1 MDAAAC
7 RRLQHRMES
16 HGRAASCQTL
26 CSMCGFHCSC
36 PPHVQREE
44 HRDDDVFR
52 GCRGA
57 GDGHLN
63 CGASFL
69 LPSTTQAW
77 LLQLVEGAEVD
88 ITDGGTDHRRRMSCC
103 CSCCHGYHHLFHTR
117 TGGTG
122 GVPWKSG
129 EREKVEGGE
138 VLMETSTK
146 RTCPPKRTATTL
158 PTATLAA
165 HPSPEVTANGVGET
179 TVAAN
184 AHGAQQDPPFK
195 PSKSSLTLAPLI
207 RLAESTP
214 SRAPAAGENRSAER
228 GSYSQACPGILS
240 HEYGDPPEGSSE
252 VRQPACAFTHTSFLP
267 VPRSSD
273 QSAPPHSLKSV
284 ELSVPASAPPQP
296 PSSAGPAMTGTDKD
310 APKTAVDAVAAAQH
324 THTYGIAPVVPT
336 GNLSLGSLP
345 VLTEPAPVPR
355 PDSSQRVGSSSSGTV
370 PVPPRQVSF
379 LRSSVFPQ
387 GPVPHLV
394 ATSVTQPALQDT
406 PVRTATSEMASVT
419 RPEAPALTP
428 VTTSNVQPTPAV
440 VSPEPT
446 STDVIN
452 ALREKL
458 LLEKA
463 DAYVRGLER
472 QQEERLAQEDE
483 RQRSKEN
490 AHILEL
496 FVRLCQDDRELLEA
510 MYESSMHSA
519 ETSPPSPAFV
529 GQSPSPPPQEG
540 IETTTP
546 PQPKSPP
553 LPEEVMTAYKVG
565 AENMVP
571 PVSQPQ
577 PTVPTQVELP
587 PPLPPPPVVSTAPP
601 TPQISAATALPTPQL
616 RHVPPEAPPLISTAV
631 PWGAADGT
639 MKAWVDQHFGSSLDP
654 QHRALL
660 QHVLLS
666 REAEIRRVAAAES
679 QCKKLEAQRVDATNS
694 GVPLA
699 AEERARTNL
708 NQWEQEHNIEL
719 TRAHDQLYTKEEELM
734 ALRKAQEEQKAKL
747 NELTRSMQSHSVM
760 LGGVGAGEEKDE
772 LRRWKMRCDA
782 VEQQHRFSVQRLE
795 ELQAYIEQLRN
806 GAQQAVM
813 NVTSSGATA
822 QPVPSHTTTVPLSSV
837 NASSPQSH
845 SETVTPYEGVSF
857 GKPPT
862 VPSYS
867 ASPQMAGGAFAA
879 APTRREY
886 PATGASS
893 SPQPRSDAVGPS
905 TASMERAE
913 ALKQLREEMD
923 VECSRFAHETQRWQ
937 EYVKHQEERWLQLRR
952 Q

>member
-16 HGRAASCQTL
+16 HGRAASCQTS
-26 CSMCGFHCSC
+26 CNICGFHCSC
-36 PPHVQREE
+36 PPHVQHEG
-44 HRDDDVFR
+44 HRGDDVFR
-52 GCRGA
+52 GCCGA

-63 CGASFL
+63 RGASFL
-69 LPSTTQAW
+69 LPSTAQAW

-88 ITDGGTDHRRRMSCC
+88 ITDGGTDHRRRISCC

-117 TGGTG
+117 NGGTA
-122 GVPWKSG
+122 GVPLKPR
-129 EREKVEGGE
+129 EREKVERGE
-138 VLMETSTK
+138 VLMETCTR
-146 RTCPPKRTATTL
+146 RTCSPERTSTTL
-158 PTATLAA
+158 PTATSAA
-165 HPSPEVTANGVGET
+165 HPYPDVTANGVGET
-179 TVAAN
+179 TVAGS
-184 AHGAQQDPPFK
+184 AHGAQQDLPFK

-214 SRAPAAGENRSAER
+214 SRAPAAGDNRSAER
-228 GSYSQACPGILS
+228 GGYGQARPGILP
-240 HEYGDPPEGSSE
+240 HEYGGPSEGSIE

-273 QSAPPHSLKSV
+273 QSAPPQSLRSV
-284 ELSVPASAPPQP
+284 ELSVPVSAPPQP
-296 PSSAGPAMTGTDKD
+296 PSSTGPAMAGTDKD
-310 APKTAVDAVAAAQH
+310 APKTTIDAVAAAQH
-324 THTYGIAPVVPT
+324 THAYGIAPVVPT

-345 VLTEPAPVPR
+345 VLTELAPVPR
-355 PDSSQRVGSSSSGTV
+355 PDSSQRVGSSLSGTV
-370 PVPPRQVSF
+370 PLPPRQVSF
-379 LRSSVFPQ
+379 LESSVVPQ
-387 GPVPHLV
+387 SPVPHLL
-394 ATSVTQPALQDT
+394 ATPVLQPTVQDT
-406 PVRTATSEMASVT
+406 PVRTAASQMASVT
-419 RPEAPALTP
+419 GPEAPALTP

-483 RQRSKEN
+483 RQRSKN
-490 AHILEL
+490 YAHVLEL
-496 FVRLCQDDRELLEA
+496 FARLCQEDRELLEA
-510 MYESSMHSA
+510 MYESSMHPVEA
-519 ETSPPSPAFV
+519 SPPSPAFV
-529 GQSPSPPPQEG
+529 GQSPSSPQEG
-540 IETTTP
+540 MGTTTP
-546 PQPKSPP
+546 SQPKSPP
-553 LPEEVMTAYKVG
+553 LPEEVMAAYKVG
-565 AENMVP
+565 AGNMVP
-571 PVSQPQ
+571 SVSQPQ

-587 PPLPPPPVVSTAPP
+587 PPLPPPPVVVTAPP
-601 TPQISAATALPTPQL
+601 TPQISAATALPTPQS

-694 GVPLA
+694 GVPLG
-699 AEERARTNL
+699 AEECARTNL
-708 NQWEQEHNIEL
+708 NQWQQEHNIEL
-719 TRAHDQLYTKEEELM
+719 TRAHDQLHAREEELI

-747 NELTRSMQSHSVM
+747 DELTRSMQSHSVL
-760 LGGVGAGEEKDE
+760 LGGVSAGEETDE

-806 GAQQAVM
+806 GAQKAVM
-813 NVTSSGATA
+813 NVASSGATA
-822 QPVPSHTTTVPLSSV
+822 QPVPSDTTTVPLSSV
-837 NASSPQSH
+837 NASPPQSY
-845 SETVTPYEGVSF
+845 SETVTPYESVSF

-867 ASPQMAGGAFAA
+867 APPYMAGGAFAA
-879 APTRREY
+879 ASTRRES
-886 PATGASS
+886 PVTGALN
-893 SPQPRSDAVGPS
+893 SPQPRSDAVSPS
-905 TASMERAE
+905 TASMERAA